1 MASRIKERQSGL
13 WGTPC
18 RPFFI
23 VLEAIVLTVSLTTQ
37 LSAQTQTVK
46 GNLYSET
53 VEVAGRTLTLVGAGL
68 RERWWF
74 DIYTMGAYVESHTC
88 NPQILISVDEVKF
101 LRIDLLRD
109 VEARSMARALEDAF
123 EKNLPAEGRP
133 SVRFQINTAL
143 GYFKKDLEK
152 GDSMELTY
160 VPSVGTA
167 IIQNSEQQGVTIPG
181 KGFADVLWS
190 SYFSSST
197 CCSGLKKRIFAQ
209 CSQ

>member
-1 MASRIKERQSGL
+1 MLK
-13 WGTPC
+13 
-18 RPFFI
+18 
-23 VLEAIVLTVSLTTQ
+23 AIVLIVSLTTQ
-37 LSAQTQTVK
+37 LSAQTQLVK
-46 GNLYSET
+46 GTLYSET
-53 VEVAGRTLTLVGAGL
+53 VEIAGRTLTLVGAGL

-74 DIYTMGAYVESHTC
+74 DIYTMGAYVERHTC

-109 VEARSMARALEDAF
+109 VEAKSMARALEDAF
-123 EKNLPAEGRP
+123 EKNLPTEGRS
-133 SVRFQINTAL
+133 SVRVQINKAL
-143 GYFKKDLEK
+143 SYFKKDLKK

-167 IIQNSEQQGVTIPG
+167 IIQNSEQQGMTIPG

-197 CCSGLKKRIFAQ
+197 CCSGLKKRILAQ